1 MFLFEPGV
9 ELWLFNERRSATACG
24 IYLQSTGTTSANAI
38 EMGRGCAYIG
48 IIVFSSRPESDHSA
62 ITELHGW
69 RSTGWAARTHGQGFL
84 NGTWEYNVTAGQWT
98 WWKGS
103 SDVNQGGQ
111 YLQHVS
117 FVGNVPGARRG
128 TSLWQPDFLDYIWI
142 FGGQG
147 YDANPAT
154 GNGYLAD
161 LWTYLPYP

>member
-1 MFLFEPGV
+1 MDATGN
-9 ELWLFNERRSATACG
+9 LWLFSGWGYGSDATK
-24 IYLQSTGTTSANAI
+24 
-38 EMGRGCAYIG
+38 
-48 IIVFSSRPESDHSA
+48 
-62 ITELHGW
+62 
-69 RSTGWAARTHGQGFL
+69 GQGFL
-84 NGTWEYNVTAGQWT
+84 NDTWEYNVTAGQWT

-103 SDVNQGGQ
+103 SNVNQGGL
-111 YLQHVS
+111 YLQHIS

-128 TSLWQPDFLDYIWI
+128 TSLWQPDFLHYIWI